1 MSDTLAVPPPPP
13 VDLNSVLAR
22 TDQPVIFKSQVT
34 LAARYNFVVDGGIC
48 FERDSVETP
57 FAGIWFTDKDDVKL
71 ANGDP
76 HYAGWLMD
84 WALLGGYHAYYDN
97 LLDVDIFKIGFRG
110 DQLGRFALGADPL
123 TPNVQFQVHDL
134 NIPAITQTIS
144 LWSNLHGIRLNSKA
158 RDSDAISVVR
168 DATQNQRHINL
179 HQGDGSHDWRIAM
192 GKDTYDL
199 VMCNGQGDPL
209 CSASNPGV
217 PVFTLKGDGTL
228 VNKTITELQGRIAAL
243 EKALRLLVTPPA
255 APAPS
260 TAQ

>member
-1 MSDTLAVPPPPP
+1 MSDTLTAPAPPPI
-13 VDLNSVLAR
+13 DLNSVLAR
-22 TDQPVIFKSQVT
+22 TDQPVVFKSQVS
-34 LAARYNFVVDGGIC
+34 LSARYNFVADGGIA
-48 FERDSVETP
+48 FVRSTVETP
-57 FAGIWFTDKDDVKL
+57 FAGVWFTDKDDDL
-71 ANGDP
+71 LPNGDP
-76 HYAGWLMD
+76 HYGGWLMD
-84 WALLGGYHAYYDN
+84 WAKLGGYHCWYDN
-97 LLDVDIFKIGFRG
+97 KLNVDIFKIGFRG

-228 VNKTITELQGRIAAL
+228 VNKTISELEARIAAL
-243 EKALRLLVTPPA
+243 EKLLPQKA